1 MLGDVDTYACVYVRL
16 YVMLGDVDMY
26 ACVYVSLASETVCHA
41 R

>member
-1 MLGDVDTYACVYVRL
+1 MRL
-16 YVMLGDVDMY
+16 YVMLGDVDTY